1 MTTLKFFCLFKG
13 LMTDRTIMNSSFFK
27 KFQHWREVIIPF
39 DVENF
44 SMLPNA
50 EKEKISNMHHVF
62 CGFSYIALVH
72 MRKKQFLSG
81 KRLSRSKGTCMEVS
95 KLHKCPRPTICF
107 LRFQSF

>member
-44 SMLPNA
+44 SVLANA

-81 KRLSRSKGTCMEVS
+81 KRLSRSKGTCMEV
-95 KLHKCPRPTICF
+95 
-107 LRFQSF
+107 

>member
-13 LMTDRTIMNSSFFK
+13 LMTDRTIMNSSVCK

-44 SMLPNA
+44 SVFPNA

-72 MRKKQFLSG
+72 MRKKQFLSE